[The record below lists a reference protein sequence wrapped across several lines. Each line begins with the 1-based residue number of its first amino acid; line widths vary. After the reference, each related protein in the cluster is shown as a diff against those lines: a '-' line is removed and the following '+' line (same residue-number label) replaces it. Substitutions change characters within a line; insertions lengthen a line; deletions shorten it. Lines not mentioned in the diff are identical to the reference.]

1 MSVQRHYLI
10 TKENHMKIE
19 VLGSGCRSCNA
30 LEAATQRALRQLGI
44 DETVTEVSDYG
55 QIASHGVMS
64 TPALAIDGDLKTAG
78 RVPTVDEI
86 AGLITAVV

>member
-1 MSVQRHYLI
+1 
-10 TKENHMKIE
+10 MKIE
-19 VLGSGCRSCNA
+19 ILGSGCRSCNA
-30 LEAATQRALRQLGI
+30 LEAATQQALRQLGI
-44 DETVTEVSDYG
+44 NETVTKVTDYE
-55 QIASHGVMS
+55 QIASYGVMS